1 MFKELASQLNIF
13 KYITFRA
20 SYAAVTAL
28 VLALVLGPL
37 VIRWLKKEKMGQVVR
52 DDGPKTHKVKSGTPT
67 MGGIFIIAAIVM
79 SVLMWQDLRNGYTW
93 ITLLAILGFG
103 AIGFADDYLKFSLKN
118 TTGLKASYK
127 MAAQLVVSAAIVL
140 FIYFNRNE
148 NTTLLYLPFCKY
160 PILDLSWMYIPFGII
175 ILVGASNAVNLTDG
189 LDGLAIGLVFLVG
202 IAFAILAYITGRAD
216 YAEYLRIPYIQ
227 GAGELTVLSLAI
239 VGASIGFLWFNC
251 HPAEVMMGDTGSLSL
266 GGIIGLLAILLKK
279 EILLILIGG
288 VFVIEALSVII
299 QVISYK
305 TRKKR
310 VFLMAPLHHHFEQKG
325 WKETK
330 VVTRF
335 WILGGLFVIFSL
347 STLKIQ

>member
-1 MFKELASQLNIF
+1 
-13 KYITFRA
+13 
-20 SYAAVTAL
+20 
-28 VLALVLGPL
+28 
-37 VIRWLKKEKMGQVVR
+37 
-52 DDGPKTHKVKSGTPT
+52 
-67 MGGIFIIAAIVM
+67 
-79 SVLMWQDLRNGYTW
+79 MWQDLRNGYTW
-93 ITLLAILGFG
+93 ITILAILGFG
-103 AIGFADDYLKFSLKN
+103 AIGFADDYLKFSRKN
-118 TTGLKASYK
+118 TAGLRAGYK

-140 FIYFNRNE
+140 FIYFTRNE

-160 PILDLSWMYIPFGII
+160 PVLDLSWFYIPFGII
-175 ILVGASNAVNLTDG
+175 ILVGSSNAVNLTDG

-216 YAEYLRIPYIQ
+216 YASYLQIPYIQ
-227 GAGELTVLSLAI
+227 GAGELAVLSLAI
-239 VGASIGFLWFNC
+239 IGASIGFLWFNC